1 MSIELDRS
9 PLPDPASLAGQLVSH
24 FIDNIATR
32 DTQLGD
38 AIHGDIAT
46 VTKKCLEIG
55 DGVIAGRNVSDQ
67 LDWFSAAAA
76 GWARE
81 AVPID
86 TILDAFYESLRVSV
100 DRICT
105 SDAAYDRDALIDRL
119 RTTMAIS
126 NLMSTTMINAYL
138 REYRG
143 VVSEHLTA
151 TRALTAA
158 LLAGRATTSMAR
170 DCGVSVAETYAVMA
184 VSIPRDPDDHD
195 PQIDDDTL
203 ARRKLRRVHTAL
215 AEHYDDALAM
225 LSVDG
230 GTILIPGADTD
241 DTRLDILIEAL
252 SRAAR
257 VDITATLVTTTTDQ
271 IPDTAQLAHDL
282 LDIIERL
289 GYNPRLY
296 RFEDLALEYQLTRP
310 GPGLTKLGELLAPLD
325 NHPDLSDTAD
335 AHRQRHEPSAH
346 RPTPPHPYEHHHLPA
361 ASHRELD
368 RARRDARVR
377 SVAAEVRGDRPRIRT
392 GTGIP
397 PAAGRGLG
405 GDACPPGTT
414 RTDTAAIVREA
425 LTARADR
432 RPLPSSERTRCAVHK
447 TRGAWLVSYQA
458 FH

>member
-38 AIHGDIAT
+38 AIHDDIAT

-325 NHPDLSDTAD
+325 NHPDLYQTLQMLIANDMN
-335 AHRQRHEPSAH
+335 RQRTARLLHIHTNTIIYRLHRIASLTGLDAMHASGLWQLKSAVIARAFELARASH
-346 RPTPPHPYEHHHLPA
+346 QRPTEGSGATHVRQARLERIQPP
-361 ASHRELD
+361 SFGKR
-368 RARRDARVR
+368 
-377 SVAAEVRGDRPRIRT
+377 
-392 GTGIP
+392 
-397 PAAGRGLG
+397 
-405 GDACPPGTT
+405 
-414 RTDTAAIVREA
+414 
-425 LTARADR
+425 
-432 RPLPSSERTRCAVHK
+432 
-447 TRGAWLVSYQA
+447 
-458 FH
+458 

>member
-1 MSIELDRS
+1 MSIELDCSPMRS
-9 PLPDPASLAGQLVSH
+9 PLPDTASLAGQLVSH
-24 FIDNIATR
+24 FIDNVATH

-38 AIHGDIAT
+38 AIHEDIAT

-55 DGVIAGRNVSDQ
+55 DGVIAGHNVSDQ

-170 DCGVSVAETYAVMA
+170 DCGVSVADTYAVVA
-184 VSIPRDPDDHD
+184 VSIPRDPDDQD
-195 PQIDDDTL
+195 PRIDDDIV
-203 ARRKLRRVHTAL
+203 ARRKLRRVHAAL
-215 AEHYDDALAM
+215 AEHCDDALAM

-230 GTILIPGADTD
+230 GTVLIPGADTD
-241 DTRLDILIEAL
+241 DTRLDILIETL

-257 VDITATLVTTTTDQ
+257 VDITATLVATTTGQ
-271 IPDTAQLAHDL
+271 IPDTAQVAHDL

-289 GYNPRLY
+289 GYAPRLY

-325 NHPDLSDTAD
+325 NHPDLYQTLQILIANDMN
-335 AHRQRHEPSAH
+335 RQRTARLLHIHTNTIIYRLHRIATLTGLDAMHTSGLWQLKSAVIARAFELARSSRQRPSEGTAAAHVRQARLERIQPSAFGKH
-346 RPTPPHPYEHHHLPA
+346 
-361 ASHRELD
+361 
-368 RARRDARVR
+368 
-377 SVAAEVRGDRPRIRT
+377 
-392 GTGIP
+392 
-397 PAAGRGLG
+397 
-405 GDACPPGTT
+405 
-414 RTDTAAIVREA
+414 
-425 LTARADR
+425 
-432 RPLPSSERTRCAVHK
+432 
-447 TRGAWLVSYQA
+447 
-458 FH
+458 

>member
-1 MSIELDRS
+1 MSIELDCSPMRA
-9 PLPDPASLAGQLVSH
+9 PLPDTASLAGQLVSH
-24 FIDNIATR
+24 FIDNVATR

-38 AIHGDIAT
+38 AIHEDIAT

-170 DCGVSVAETYAVMA
+170 DCGVSVADTYAVLA
-184 VSIPRDPDDHD
+184 VSIPRDPDDQD
-195 PQIDDDTL
+195 PQIDDDIV

-215 AEHYDDALAM
+215 AEHCDDGLAM

-230 GTILIPGADTD
+230 GTVLIPGADTD

-257 VDITATLVTTTTDQ
+257 VDITATLITTTTGQ
-271 IPDTAQLAHDL
+271 IPDTAQVAHDL
-282 LDIIERL
+282 LDIIARL
-289 GYNPRLY
+289 GYAPRLY

-310 GPGLTKLGELLAPLD
+310 GPGLTTLGELLAPLD
-325 NHPDLSDTAD
+325 NHPDLYQTLQILIANDMN
-335 AHRQRHEPSAH
+335 RQRTARLLHIHTNTIIYRLHRIASLTGLDAMHASGLWQLKSAVIARAFELARSSH
-346 RPTPPHPYEHHHLPA
+346 QRPTEGTA
-361 ASHRELD
+361 AVHSRQ
-368 RARRDARVR
+368 VR
-377 SVAAEVRGDRPRIRT
+377 LERIQ
-392 GTGIP
+392 P
-397 PAAGRGLG
+397 PAFGK
-405 GDACPPGTT
+405 
-414 RTDTAAIVREA
+414 
-425 LTARADR
+425 
-432 RPLPSSERTRCAVHK
+432 H
-447 TRGAWLVSYQA
+447 
-458 FH
+458 

>member
-1 MSIELDRS
+1 MSIELECPSMRS
-9 PLPDPASLAGQLVSH
+9 PLPDTASLTNQLVSH
-24 FIDNIATR
+24 FIDNVATR

-46 VTKKCLEIG
+46 VTKKCLEIS
-55 DGVIAGRNVSDQ
+55 DGVMAGRNVSDQ

-86 TILDAFYESLRVSV
+86 TILHAFYESLQVSV
-100 DRICT
+100 DLICT

-170 DCGVSVAETYAVMA
+170 DCGVSVADTYAVVA
-184 VSIPRDPDDHD
+184 VSIPRDPDDQD
-195 PQIDDDTL
+195 PQIDDDIV

-215 AEHYDDALAM
+215 AEQCDDALAM

-230 GTILIPGADTD
+230 GTVLIPGADTD

-257 VDITATLVTTTTDQ
+257 VDITATLTTTTTGQ
-271 IPDTAQLAHDL
+271 IPDAAQLAHDL

-289 GYNPRLY
+289 GYAPRLY

-325 NHPDLSDTAD
+325 NHPDLYQTLQMLIANDMN
-335 AHRQRHEPSAH
+335 RQRTARLLHIHTNTIIYRLHRIASLTGLDAMHASGLWQLKSAVIARAFDLARSSH
-346 RPTPPHPYEHHHLPA
+346 QRPTEGPA
-361 ASHRELD
+361 AAH
-368 RARRDARVR
+368 VR
-377 SVAAEVRGDRPRIRT
+377 QVRLERIQ
-392 GTGIP
+392 P
-397 PAAGRGLG
+397 PTFGK
-405 GDACPPGTT
+405 
-414 RTDTAAIVREA
+414 
-425 LTARADR
+425 
-432 RPLPSSERTRCAVHK
+432 H
-447 TRGAWLVSYQA
+447 
-458 FH
+458 